1 MRVQFSSSDL
11 KYLIRDICIA
21 IGRIPLWLSLPVPDG
36 QPAPAMRGTYQTWK
50 NRLFRQTC
58 PDAGRVLHQSLR
70 FSARTI
76 LQCKEGMQQT
86 DVAVDIRHLDC
97 AGLDTKVSLKQALSA
112 LGFKGGIRRE
122 MELNQRVVYEKKGSL
137 PLLC

>member
-1 MRVQFSSSDL
+1 MKGQPSFVVRKYPVQG
-11 KYLIRDICIA
+11 ICTA
-21 IGRIPLWLSLPVPDG
+21 IGHIFPWLSLRSLVW
-36 QPAPAMRGTYQTWK
+36 QLAPAMRGTYQTWK
-50 NRLFRQTC
+50 NRSFRQTC